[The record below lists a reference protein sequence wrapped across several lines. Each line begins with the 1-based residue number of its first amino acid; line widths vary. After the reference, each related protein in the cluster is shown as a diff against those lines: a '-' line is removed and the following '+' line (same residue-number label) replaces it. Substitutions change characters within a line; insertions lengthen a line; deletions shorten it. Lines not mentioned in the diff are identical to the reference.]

1 MIDSVPNRK
10 TCVRARQVQYH
21 FIQEN
26 AHALFWVPGGDPGT
40 YMEGQITMRQVRQRY
55 LE

>member
-1 MIDSVPNRK
+1 MIDSIPNRK
-10 TCVRARQVQYH
+10 TCVRASQVQYH

-26 AHALFWVPGGDPGT
+26 THALFWVPVGDPRT
-40 YMEGQITMRQVRQRY
+40 YMKGELTMSQGRQRY